1 VPFSFAKEV
10 ISILSQETIQSAKSV
25 DLLSY
30 LQRYEPDELVHVAG
44 NEYATKSHGSLKI
57 SNGKWHWFS
66 RGIGGTTA
74 LDYLIHV
81 KDMRF
86 TEAVLHL
93 VGNRYQEQV
102 VPKQRAPVQSE
113 KHARNTVFSLP
124 PAHEN
129 ANRVFAYLTKRGI
142 AKQILSYCLKNKL
155 IYEDAIYHNAVFVGL
170 DAARSPRHAMLRGT
184 LSGSTFRQDAPHS
197 DKRFTFNL
205 PARSQSDTLYV
216 FESAIDLLSR
226 ATLEW
231 RSGKDW
237 LQDHQLSLGGLAPL
251 ALNQYLKDHPEI
263 LTVVLC
269 LDRDEPGLEAAPQF
283 RERLQAEGYT
293 VRNEPV
299 PEGKDYNNYLCA
311 LIAQSDHV
319 QRDHHMYPFN
329 QDNTR

>member
-1 VPFSFAKEV
+1 M

-44 NEYATKSHGSLKI
+44 NEYATKSHSSLKI

-66 RGIGGTTA
+66 RGIGGTSA

-86 TEAVLHL
+86 TEAVMRL
-93 VGNRYQEQV
+93 VGNRYQDQV
-102 VPKQRAPVQSE
+102 VSKPQVPAQSE
-113 KHARNTVFSLP
+113 KTEKATAFSLP
-124 PAHEN
+124 PANEN
-129 ANRVFAYLTKRGI
+129 ANRVFAYLSKRGL
-142 AKQILSYCLKNKL
+142 ANPVLTYCLKHKL
-155 IYEDAIYHNAVFVGL
+155 IYEDARYHNAVFVGL
-170 DAARSPRHAMLRGT
+170 DANGTPRHATLRGT
-184 LSGSTFRQDAPHS
+184 TTSNTFRQDAPHS

-237 LQDHQLSLGGLAPL
+237 LQEHQLSLGGLAPL
-251 ALNQYLKDHPEI
+251 ALSQYLKDHPEI
-263 LTVVLC
+263 RIVVLC
-269 LDRDEPGLEAAPQF
+269 LDRDEPGLEAVPLF

-293 VRNEPV
+293 VRNEPAL
-299 PEGKDYNNYLCA
+299 EGKDYNDYLCA
-311 LIAQSDHV
+311 LIAQSDHA
-319 QRDHHMYPFN
+319 QHNHHLYPFN
-329 QDNTR
+329 RDNTR